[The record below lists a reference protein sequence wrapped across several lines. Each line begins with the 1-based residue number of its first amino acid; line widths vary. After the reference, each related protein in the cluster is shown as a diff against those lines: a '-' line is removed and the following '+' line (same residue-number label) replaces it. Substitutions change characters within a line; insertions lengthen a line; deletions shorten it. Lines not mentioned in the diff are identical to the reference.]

1 MTRWIAA
8 VLFAGCLV
16 VSVWAQAAQGQDVP
30 EQAPAEQKATDQS
43 HPAEAGA
50 SNPSAPATESKESVL
65 EKFQNF
71 SAISNGGPL
80 PGMDVDR
87 YIYRSGH
94 LVRMQ
99 GDAAIPDYEVT
110 DLVSKKTH
118 AVSAR
123 ACFLMDFPYKGSFPW
138 IIPGPGVT
146 YEHTPV
152 GEDTVDGHHVH
163 VEDILI
169 HNPKNPA
176 AMNFRLYEADDL
188 KGFPIKIE
196 NRRKPAYP
204 WVIHYKDVK
213 VGAQDP
219 SLFIFPEKC
228 DTMAGFASR
237 GGKAPA
243 KKSAGK
249 SAPATNSAPAAKPQ

>member
-1 MTRWIAA
+1 MGKWIVA
-8 VLFAGCLV
+8 VLLTACLAAAAG
-16 VSVWAQAAQGQDVP
+16 AQAPQGQSAP
-30 EQAPAEQKATDQS
+30 GTAPAEQKATDQS
-43 HPAEAGA
+43 HSEAASANPAAA
-50 SNPSAPATESKESVL
+50 ATESKESVL

-87 YIYRSGH
+87 YIYRSGK
-94 LVRMQ
+94 LFRIQ
-99 GDAAIPDYEVT
+99 GDAAVPDYDVT

-123 ACFLMDFPYKGSFPW
+123 ACFEMDFPYKGSFPW
-138 IIPGPGVT
+138 NIPGPGVT
-146 YEHTPV
+146 YSHTPV

-169 HNPKNPA
+169 HNPKNPVV
-176 AMNFRLYEADDL
+176 MNLRLYEADDL
-188 KGFPIKIE
+188 GGFPVKIE

-213 VGAQDP
+213 VGPQDP
-219 SLFIFPEKC
+219 SLFIFPDKC
-228 DTMAGFASR
+228 DTMAGFVPA
-237 GGKAPA
+237 GGKKAPA
-243 KKSAGK
+243 KA
-249 SAPATNSAPAAKPQ
+249 APAAKTPPATNPQ